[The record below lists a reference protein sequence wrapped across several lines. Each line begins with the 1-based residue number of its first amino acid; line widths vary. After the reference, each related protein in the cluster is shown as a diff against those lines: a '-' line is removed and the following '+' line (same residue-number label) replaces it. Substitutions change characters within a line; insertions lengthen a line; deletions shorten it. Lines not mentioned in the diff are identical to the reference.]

1 MPVIHADQAA
11 VHQMHGTSFTAYASP
26 ARGSRELCA
35 WHIEIPGHTEGVRHR
50 VSREEVL
57 YVLSG
62 TIRASLDGQAE
73 DAAAGDVIVVPAG
86 AQFGVDNL
94 GGEPATAW
102 VTTSVGLLGVLPD
115 GSWIT
120 PLDAVILRLRGRYTR
135 LLPSSLGRSFLAP
148 SLLSPVRRRAPFGAS
163 TRRTGWRGPRLVGVV
178 AGRRYS
184 SSAGQRATCCAP
196 VASS

>member
-11 VHQMHGTSFTAYASP
+11 MHQMHGTSFTAYASP

-86 AQFGVDNL
+86 AQFGVDNP
-94 GGEPATAW
+94 GDEPATAW

-115 GSWIT
+115 GSWI
-120 PLDAVILRLRGRYTR
+120 
-135 LLPSSLGRSFLAP
+135 
-148 SLLSPVRRRAPFGAS
+148 SPPW
-163 TRRTGWRGPRLVGVV
+163 T
-178 AGRRYS
+178 
-184 SSAGQRATCCAP
+184 Q
-196 VASS
+196 

>member
-94 GGEPATAW
+94 GSEPATAW
-102 VTTSVGLLGVLPD
+102 VTTSAGLLGVLPD
-115 GSWIT
+115 GSWI
-120 PLDAVILRLRGRYTR
+120 
-135 LLPSSLGRSFLAP
+135 
-148 SLLSPVRRRAPFGAS
+148 SPPWVE
-163 TRRTGWRGPRLVGVV
+163 
-178 AGRRYS
+178 
-184 SSAGQRATCCAP
+184 
-196 VASS
+196 

>member
-73 DAAAGDVIVVPAG
+73 DATAGDVIVVPAG
-86 AQFGVDNL
+86 AQFGADNL
-94 GGEPATAW
+94 ADEPATAW

-115 GSWIT
+115 GSWI
-120 PLDAVILRLRGRYTR
+120 
-135 LLPSSLGRSFLAP
+135 
-148 SLLSPVRRRAPFGAS
+148 SPPWVK
-163 TRRTGWRGPRLVGVV
+163 
-178 AGRRYS
+178 
-184 SSAGQRATCCAP
+184 
-196 VASS
+196 